1 MIDLA
6 IDNRVFINNN
16 MQEAIQELDMIFSTN
31 PGEMIGNVYFGAD
44 WYPFLNTL
52 TPMETALK
60 QYIKGLLADT
70 YYCKMMDYDIE
81 VAYIPGEITCQYVVS
96 ITLTDYSAPENSQY
110 RQQNKI
116 YQIK

>member
-16 MQEAIQELDMIFSTN
+16 MQEARQELDMRCSTKT
-31 PGEMIGNVYFGAD
+31 GEMLGNVYLGAE
-44 WYPFLNTL
+44 WYGCLNSL

>member
-44 WYPFLNTL
+44 WYQFLNTL

-70 YYCKMMDYDIE
+70 YYCKMMEYDIE
-81 VAYIPGEITCQYVVS
+81 VAYIP
-96 ITLTDYSAPENSQY
+96 
-110 RQQNKI
+110 
-116 YQIK
+116 